1 MKRQN
6 SRSLSQFGLHLGIS
20 LVGISACLLAIWFTA
35 RVGYSRLVAKYAAL
49 TSNVAAAN
57 KAVEVAPMD
66 PQAHKTLARILYDLQ
81 QVPEAAR
88 ELEVAVSLRPRDDAL
103 WLELAIIRDEMGDPG
118 ALAAFNESVRLAPYY
133 AHPSWQRGNFLL
145 RVGRYADAFVD
156 LRSAAAS
163 NPELVP
169 SLIDLSWGVSKADAD
184 VTEQFAGITSGRMR
198 MAFARFLARQG
209 KIREALE
216 QYRGAGA
223 ASVVARGEL
232 VQQMIAANAFREA
245 FEIWGGADRLVP
257 GQQLTSINDGGF
269 EDPPNFDDAGFGWRF
284 SRALQGVKLSLDS
297 SRPHAG
303 SKSLR
308 VEFLGYSDPAAPL
321 VSQLVLVESGKR
333 YRAHFAARTQD
344 IVTGGL
350 PSMSVSNATGEK
362 GRLGQSAVVRQD
374 TTAWQR
380 LSIDFR
386 TDSATQAVRFSLQR
400 ENCNSSPCP
409 IFGSLW
415 LDSFSIEELN

>member
-6 SRSLSQFGLHLGIS
+6 SRSLSQLGLHLCIS
-20 LVGISACLLAIWFTA
+20 LVGISACAFAIWFTA
-35 RVGYSRLVAKYAAL
+35 RVGYSRLVSKYAAL

-57 KAVEVAPMD
+57 KAVEVAPLD
-66 PQAHKTLARILYDLQ
+66 PQVHRTRARILYHLQ

-145 RVGRYADAFVD
+145 RAGRYADAFVD

-184 VTEQFAGITSGRMR
+184 VTEQWAGITSDRMR

-216 QYRGAGA
+216 QYHGAGA
-223 ASVVARGEL
+223 ASAVARGEL

-245 FEIWGGADRLVP
+245 FEVWSGANRLVP
-257 GQQLTSINDGGF
+257 GQQHTSINDGGF
-269 EDPPNFDDAGFGWRF
+269 ENQPNFDDAGFGWRF
-284 SRALQGVKLSLDS
+284 SRALRVRLSLDS
-297 SRPHAG
+297 SQSHAG
-303 SKSLR
+303 SKSLL
-308 VEFLGYSDPAAPL
+308 VEFLGYSEPAAPL
-321 VSQLVLVESGKR
+321 VSQLVLVEPDKR

-350 PSMSVSNATGEK
+350 PLMTVSNATAEK
-362 GRLGQSAVVRQD
+362 RRLGQSAVVRQD
-374 TTAWQR
+374 TTAWQM
-380 LSIDFR
+380 LSIDFQ
-386 TDSATQAVRFSLQR
+386 TDSATQAVEFSLQR